1 MSWQDRPREWLDR
14 EYNARATVPDIFP
27 ILARGRAR
35 TDAAKAALRW
45 QRLAYGLT
53 EPERLDIY
61 PAAAIGPAP
70 VFVYIHGG
78 YWRLLDADDSG
89 FMAPAFSALGAVT
102 VALNY
107 ALAPSVTLEEI
118 VRQSR
123 AALTWMHQHI
133 ARFGGDPQRIH
144 VAGSSAGGHLAA
156 LLARE
161 DGVAGA
167 TLLSGLM
174 DVEPLV
180 HCHVNDWLH
189 LTPERAR
196 ALSPRQLPPPPAG
209 RPLIFS
215 VAANETAEFKRQTSD
230 HAEYC
235 RSAGCDVTVVEAPA
249 ASNHFDLP
257 YELCDHGTPLLR
269 AVRRAMGIQED

>member
-1 MSWQDRPREWLDR
+1 MSWQGQSREWLDR

-27 ILARGRAR
+27 IIALGRER
-35 TDAAKAALRW
+35 TDAAKAALRVE
-45 QRLAYGLT
+45 RAAYGPT

-61 PAAAIGPAP
+61 PAAAKGPAP

-118 VRQSR
+118 VRQCR
-123 AALTWMHQHI
+123 AALAWLRANV
-133 ARFGGDPQRIH
+133 ARFGGDPGRIH
-144 VAGSSAGGHLAA
+144 IAGSSAGGHLAA
-156 LLARE
+156 MLARE

-167 TLLSGLM
+167 TMLSGLM

-180 HCHVNDWLH
+180 HCHVNDWLA

-196 ALSPRQLPPPPAG
+196 ALSPLQLPPPPPG

-215 VAANETAEFKRQTSD
+215 VAPNETAEFKRHTADLAS
-230 HAEYC
+230 AW
-235 RSAGCDVTVVEAPA
+235 RAAGCAVTVVDPPP
-249 ASNHFDLP
+249 ASNHFNLP
-257 YELCDHGTPLLR
+257 YEFCDPCSPLMA
-269 AVRRAMGIQED
+269 AVRRAMGIARG

>member
-1 MSWQDRPREWLDR
+1 MSWKGQSREWLDR

-27 ILARGRAR
+27 IIAWGREK

-45 QRLAYGLT
+45 QRASYGPT

-61 PAAAIGPAP
+61 PAAAKGPAP

-107 ALAPSVTLEEI
+107 ALAPAVTLEEI
-118 VRQSR
+118 VRQCR
-123 AALTWMHQHI
+123 AALAWMRQNI
-133 ARFGGDPQRIH
+133 ARFGGDPGRIH

-156 LLARE
+156 MLARE

-167 TLLSGLM
+167 TMLSGLM

-180 HCHVNDWLH
+180 HCHVNDWLN
-189 LTPERAR
+189 LTPERAHP
-196 ALSPRQLPPPPAG
+196 LSPLQLPPPPAG
-209 RPLIFS
+209 RPFLFS
-215 VAANETAEFKRQTSD
+215 VAPNETAEFKRHTAD
-230 HAEYC
+230 LAAAW
-235 RSAGCDVTVVEAPA
+235 RSAGCDVTVVEPPP

-257 YELCDHGTPLLR
+257 YEFCDPCSPLMR
-269 AVRRAMGIQED
+269 AVRRAIGL